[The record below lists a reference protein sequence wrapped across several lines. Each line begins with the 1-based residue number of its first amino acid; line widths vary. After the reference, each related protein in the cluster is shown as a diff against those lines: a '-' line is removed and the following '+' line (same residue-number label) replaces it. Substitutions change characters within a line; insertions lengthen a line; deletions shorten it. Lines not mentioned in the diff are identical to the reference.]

1 MKLFQQPTHSRC
13 YRVHIYPYFKR
24 SACNERRRSAMRG
37 LATRYRETLVV
48 RATRRTATRM
58 FSKHDTQ
65 VGRYKIGR
73 KSNSTRYEGRHS
85 SLDRPLRCFLHPSNS
100 TRPPRRRW
108 HRSSY
113 REASDH
119 DDGDRE
125 RGKNHARVNQSPV
138 VCILRS
144 CGKGDDETTS
154 GCGPCSVP
162 RKEKERERD
171 EGKRTSQW
179 QQNLSKFLP
188 ANGAL
193 SMRMISAR
201 ENGTR
206 HHETRGLLPPLPL
219 SPHLSHHLLYETRTK
234 HDDGNDAWRRY
245 WLGPKHPSYLNRSTC
260 NARCGRCNGSR
271 ARDCPTMP
279 ISRRTRISEAREQL
293 LGKAI

>member
-1 MKLFQQPTHSRC
+1 MLSCTYISVFQK
-13 YRVHIYPYFKR
+13 I
-24 SACNERRRSAMRG
+24 CNERRRSAMRG

-162 RKEKERERD
+162 RKEKERERRRKAD
-171 EGKRTSQW
+171 EPVAAEFKQVFACERDPV
-179 QQNLSKFLP
+179 N
-188 ANGAL
+188 A
-193 SMRMISAR
+193 
-201 ENGTR
+201 
-206 HHETRGLLPPLPL
+206 
-219 SPHLSHHLLYETRTK
+219 
-234 HDDGNDAWRRY
+234 DD
-245 WLGPKHPSYLNRSTC
+245 
-260 NARCGRCNGSR
+260 
-271 ARDCPTMP
+271 
-279 ISRRTRISEAREQL
+279 
-293 LGKAI
+293 

>member
-1 MKLFQQPTHSRC
+1 
-13 YRVHIYPYFKR
+13 
-24 SACNERRRSAMRG
+24 MRG
-37 LATRYRETLVV
+37 LATRYRETLVD
-48 RATRRTATRM
+48 RATRTATRM

-65 VGRYKIGR
+65 SDDIKSVESRIPRGTRGGIRRSTVGFASPMFSASFELG
-73 KSNSTRYEGRHS
+73 SAAS
-85 SLDRPLRCFLHPSNS
+85 SKMAPVLI
-100 TRPPRRRW
+100 PRNLGPRW
-108 HRSSY
+108 H
-113 REASDH
+113 
-119 DDGDRE
+119 RE

-144 CGKGDDETTS
+144 CGKGRDNVVVD
-154 GCGPCSVP
+154 
-162 RKEKERERD
+162 RALFLAKKKRERERD

-188 ANGAL
+188 ANEAL

-206 HHETRGLLPPLPL
+206 HHETRGLSLPSL

-245 WLGPKHPSYLNRSTC
+245 WLRPKHPSYLNRSTC

-279 ISRRTRISEAREQL
+279 ISRRTRISKAREQL